1 MFERYTEQA
10 RRVLFFARYEA
21 CEFGGL
27 SIESEHLLL
36 GLIRQSKGLTSRVFA
51 QPNLSLD
58 SIRKKI
64 EGRITVREKVATS
77 VEIPFS
83 DESKRIL
90 QFAAEESDRLLH
102 NYIGAEHL
110 LLGILREERSLAGTI
125 LMEKGLRLD
134 AVRQQLVT
142 LLNERPSLA
151 MDVAG
156 FWRHREQQAAP
167 GAVQAAGRPTSSI
180 GKCLAHLE
188 AEALRCG
195 GNRVALGI
203 KPEAGPRLF
212 GRRDAAVADR
222 LDHARRA
229 FRFLA
234 LLSPTLLNESCL
246 DLGI

>member
-1 MFERYTEQA
+1 VRVRWPVYRKRAPVA
-10 RRVLFFARYEA
+10 RPDT
-21 CEFGGL
+21 
-27 SIESEHLLL
+27 SE
-36 GLIRQSKGLTSRVFA
+36 KGLTSRVFA

-58 SIRKKI
+58 SIRKEI

-110 LLGILREERSLAGTI
+110 LLGILREARSLAGTI

-156 FWRHREQQAAP
+156 SVADPPRRLT
-167 GAVQAAGRPTSSI
+167 VQSRVFSSSS
-180 GKCLAHLE
+180 KSW
-188 AEALRCG
+188 EALCADASAFATAVGKQKLITISVAASG
-195 GNRVALGI
+195 GTDA
-203 KPEAGPRLF
+203 F
-212 GRRDAAVADR
+212 GVGAKGVVIVWYWD
-222 LDHARRA
+222 
-229 FRFLA
+229 
-234 LLSPTLLNESCL
+234 
-246 DLGI
+246 